1 MCIRDRDNAT
11 FSRKNPAYPISYT
24 SVFLKDNKI
33 AGVNNRSEYVE
44 TTTTEF
50 TSGKMTLANKGWFVA
65 QFRVFW
71 DEVDYDAT
79 GKEIVTEKSWE
90 GNGHDRTSPFSTVIP
105 LPANAR
111 NIRVF
116 ARECTGLAWEWWRT
130 VLDDKNV
137 KLAKEIEV
145 NLWGS
150 TLYPAGSIGYK
161 N

>member
-1 MCIRDRDNAT
+1 MINIGRVLITNGNV
-11 FSRKNPAYPISYT
+11 SSKENYY
-24 SVFLKDNKI
+24 
-33 AGVNNRSEYVE
+33 
-44 TTTTEF
+44 
-50 TSGKMTLANKGWFVA
+50 
-65 QFRVFW
+65 FRVFW

-150 TLYPAGSIGYK
+150 TLYPAGSIDYK